1 MELRQLIT
9 FSKIIQSKSFLKASE
24 ELGYAQSTI
33 TTQIKLL
40 EKELGI
46 KLFERIG
53 RNMEL
58 TSKGLVFLE
67 YADKII
73 NLANE
78 AKEAIGDKDTPKGT
92 LKIGVVESLCTI
104 KLPELLK
111 GFHIKYPEVEVI
123 IKIGTCTDL
132 QDMLKNNSVDLIFT
146 LGELIKDTDLISCMC
161 YREEM
166 GVLASPLNKLKD
178 KLELTLRDVS
188 GESLILTEKGC
199 SYRTVFESMFQKEGL
214 QLHLALEIGSIE
226 TIKSFVMNNLGIT
239 LLPIMT
245 AEDELSKGSLIK
257 LDLIDCDFNMMTQI
271 LYHRNKWLTP
281 AMDAFIN
288 ELKSL
293 DEKSENCLA
302 LTTVEERMS

>member
-9 FSKIIQSKSFLKASE
+9 FSKITQLKSFMKAAE
-24 ELGYAQSTI
+24 NLGYAQSTI

-46 KLFERIG
+46 KLFEKIG

-58 TSKGLVFLE
+58 TSKGLIFLE
-67 YADKII
+67 YAEKII

-78 AKEAIGDKDTPKGT
+78 AKEAIDDKDTPKGT

-111 GFHIKYPEVEVI
+111 DFHLKYPEVEVI

-132 QDMLKNNSVDLIFT
+132 QNMLKNNTVDLIFT
-146 LGELIKDTDLISCMC
+146 LGELIKDQDLISCMC
-161 YREEM
+161 YKENM
-166 GVLASPLNKLKD
+166 AILASPLNKLKD
-178 KLELTLRDVS
+178 KLKLTLRDIE

-199 SYRTVFESMFQKEGL
+199 SYRSVFEAMFHKENL
-214 QLHLALEIGSIE
+214 QPHLALEIGSIE

-245 AEDELSKGSLIK
+245 VEDELSKRNLVK
-257 LDLIDCDFNMMTQI
+257 LDLVDCDFNMMTQI

-281 AMDAFIN
+281 AMDAFIE

-293 DEKSENCLA
+293 DTKNENYIDI
-302 LTTVEERMS
+302 VI

>member
-9 FSKIIQSKSFLKASE
+9 FSKITEMKSFLKAAE
-24 ELGYAQSTI
+24 NLGYAQSTI
-33 TTQIKLL
+33 TTQVQLL

-58 TSKGLVFLE
+58 TSKGLIFLE
-67 YADKII
+67 YAEKII

-78 AKEAIGDKDTPKGT
+78 AKEAIDDRDTPKGI
-92 LKIGVVESLCTI
+92 LKIGVVESLCTV

-111 GFHIKYPEVEVI
+111 DFHIKYPKVEVI

-132 QDMLKNNSVDLIFT
+132 QNMLKNNTVDLIFT
-146 LGELIKDTDLISCMC
+146 LGELIKDPDLISCMC
-161 YREEM
+161 YDEEM
-166 GVLASPLNKLKD
+166 AILASPLNKLKD
-178 KLELTLRDVS
+178 KFKLTLRDIAD
-188 GESLILTEKGC
+188 ESLIVTEKGC
-199 SYRTVFESMFQKEGL
+199 SYRSVFESMFHKECL
-214 QLHLALEIGSIE
+214 QPHLALEIGSIE

-245 AEDELSKGSLIK
+245 VENELSKGNLVK
-257 LDLIDCDFNMMTQI
+257 LDLVDCDFNMMTQI
-271 LYHRNKWLTP
+271 LYHRNKWVTP
-281 AMDAFIN
+281 AMDAFIE

-293 DEKSENCLA
+293 DIKK
-302 LTTVEERMS
+302 

>member
-9 FSKIIQSKSFLKASE
+9 FSKITQLKSFLKAAE
-24 ELGYAQSTI
+24 NLGYAQSTI
-33 TTQIKLL
+33 TTQIQLL

-46 KLFERIG
+46 KLFEKIG

-58 TSKGLVFLE
+58 TSKGLIFLE
-67 YADKII
+67 YAEKII

-78 AKEAIGDKDTPKGT
+78 AKEAIDDRDTPKGT

-111 GFHIKYPEVEVI
+111 NFHMKYPEVEVI

-132 QDMLKNNSVDLIFT
+132 QNMLKNNTVDLIFT
-146 LGELIKDTDLISCMC
+146 LGELIKDPDLISCMC
-161 YREEM
+161 YKENM
-166 GVLASPLNKLKD
+166 AILASPLNKLKG
-178 KLELTLRDVS
+178 KLKLILKDIA

-199 SYRTVFESMFQKEGL
+199 SYRRVFEAMFHKEGL
-214 QLHLALEIGSIE
+214 HPHLALEIGSIE

-245 AEDELSKGSLIK
+245 VEDELAKRNLVK
-257 LDLIDCDFNMMTQI
+257 LDLVDCDFNMMTQI

-281 AMDAFIN
+281 AMDAFIE

-293 DEKSENCLA
+293 DTKNENYIDD
-302 LTTVEERMS
+302 VI

>member
-9 FSKIIQSKSFLKASE
+9 FSKITHLKSFLKAADN
-24 ELGYAQSTI
+24 LGYAQSTI
-33 TTQIKLL
+33 TTQIQLL
-40 EKELGI
+40 EKELGT
-46 KLFERIG
+46 KLFEKIG

-67 YADKII
+67 YAEKII
-73 NLANE
+73 NLINE
-78 AKEAIGDKDTPKGT
+78 AKEAIDDRDTPKGT

-111 GFHIKYPEVEVI
+111 DFHVKYPEVEVI

-132 QDMLKNNSVDLIFT
+132 QNMIKNNTVDLVFT
-146 LGELIKDTDLISCMC
+146 LGELIKDPDLISCMN
-161 YREEM
+161 YKETM
-166 GVLASPLNKLKD
+166 AILASPLNKLKD
-178 KLELTLRDVS
+178 KPKLTLRDIAD
-188 GESLILTEKGC
+188 EPLILTEKGC
-199 SYRTVFESMFQKEGL
+199 SYRSVFESMFHKEFL
-214 QLHLALEIGSIE
+214 RPHLALEIGSIE

-245 AEDELSKGSLIK
+245 VEDELVEGNLVK
-257 LDLIDCDFNMMTQI
+257 LDLVDCDFNMMTQI

-281 AMDAFIN
+281 AMDAFIE

-293 DEKSENCLA
+293 DTKNENY
-302 LTTVEERMS
+302 THNVI

>member
-9 FSKIIQSKSFLKASE
+9 FSKITHLKSFMKAAE
-24 ELGYAQSTI
+24 NLGYAQSTI
-33 TTQIKLL
+33 TTQIQLL

-46 KLFERIG
+46 KLFEKIG

-58 TSKGLVFLE
+58 TSKGLIFLE
-67 YADKII
+67 YAEKII

-78 AKEAIGDKDTPKGT
+78 AKEAIDDRDTPKGT

-104 KLPELLK
+104 KLPQLLK
-111 GFHIKYPEVEVI
+111 DFHIKYKEVEVI

-132 QDMLKNNSVDLIFT
+132 QNMLKNNTADLIFT
-146 LGELIKDTDLISCMC
+146 LGELIKDPDLISCMC
-161 YREEM
+161 YKEEM
-166 GVLASPLNKLKD
+166 AILASPLNKLKD
-178 KLELTLRDVS
+178 KFKLTLRDIAD
-188 GESLILTEKGC
+188 ESLIVTEKGC
-199 SYRTVFESMFQKEGL
+199 SYRSVFESMFQKECL
-214 QLHLALEIGSIE
+214 QPHLALEIGSIE

-245 AEDELSKGSLIK
+245 VEDELSKGNLVK
-257 LDLIDCDFNMMTQI
+257 LDLVDCDFNMMTQI

-281 AMDAFIN
+281 AMDAFIE

-293 DEKSENCLA
+293 DTKNENYID
-302 LTTVEERMS
+302 VVI

>member
-9 FSKIIQSKSFLKASE
+9 FSKITQLKSFMKAAE
-24 ELGYAQSTI
+24 NLGYAQSTI

-46 KLFERIG
+46 KLFEKIG

-58 TSKGLVFLE
+58 TSKGLIFLE
-67 YADKII
+67 YAEKII

-78 AKEAIGDKDTPKGT
+78 AKEAIDDKDTPKGT
-92 LKIGVVESLCTI
+92 LKIGVVASLCTI

-111 GFHIKYPEVEVI
+111 DFHLKYPEVEVI

-132 QDMLKNNSVDLIFT
+132 QNMLKNNTVDLIFT
-146 LGELIKDTDLISCMC
+146 LGELIKDQDLISCMC
-161 YREEM
+161 YKENM
-166 GVLASPLNKLKD
+166 AILASPLNKLKD
-178 KLELTLRDVS
+178 KLKLTLRDIE

-199 SYRTVFESMFQKEGL
+199 SYRSVFEAMFHKENL
-214 QLHLALEIGSIE
+214 QPHLALEIGSIE

-245 AEDELSKGSLIK
+245 VEDELSKRNLVK
-257 LDLIDCDFNMMTQI
+257 LDLVDCDFNMMTQI

-281 AMDAFIN
+281 AMDAFIE

-293 DEKSENCLA
+293 DTKNENYIDI
-302 LTTVEERMS
+302 VI